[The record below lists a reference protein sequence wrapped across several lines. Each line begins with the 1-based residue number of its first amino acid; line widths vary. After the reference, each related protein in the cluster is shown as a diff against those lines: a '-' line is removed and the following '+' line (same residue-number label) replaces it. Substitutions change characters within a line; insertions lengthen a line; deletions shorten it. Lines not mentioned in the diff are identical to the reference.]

1 MAKENIIE
9 NKSTELFYD
18 LACRSFSASWNM
30 FMEVNGD
37 GDANDYLDDPDFM
50 SPFIRIIF
58 VGICSIIFALF
69 INTEIIMVKIGSF
82 STNDIKNMK
91 ELQILLGILCGLT
104 ESKLGINIH
113 QKAKEI
119 IKHIEKYG
127 GLE

>member
-50 SPFIRIIF
+50 SPFIIYVIDHIQNKFERF
-58 VGICSIIFALF
+58 TRQEGKCGD
-69 INTEIIMVKIGSF
+69 INQVNF
-82 STNDIKNMK
+82 
-91 ELQILLGILCGLT
+91 
-104 ESKLGINIH
+104 
-113 QKAKEI
+113 
-119 IKHIEKYG
+119 EKVAAQLVEYS
-127 GLE
+127 ENFRK